1 MSNDF
6 IKQNTRGAGTSYT
19 ENGALSYATIGS
31 ALLDQF
37 AKAGTARGRDI
48 DTVWREQGTLWA
60 ENPEMAL
67 KFPFY
72 LRMITRQTNI
82 IGGEKTETVQ
92 RGQGARDE
100 AFKRFLWIARFHPDE
115 FYRNLWLI
123 PVVGTW
129 KDLWTLL
136 TMDENLDHK
145 KFFEVIA
152 EGINDENHRDL
163 VKKYMP
169 RIRSAAKCKTQW
181 AQKTNTL
188 AKEFAKM
195 AGWTY
200 KDYREFKATGKAHEF
215 QTIICKGLYKNI
227 NWKNIPGKALLNLI
241 SGDFL
246 MRHNLV
252 KDYTEW
258 LSTQPSVK
266 FNGYAYELGMKL
278 GSGYGGVSAVKKY
291 TIDKQ
296 FDFLVNTGK
305 KDGGA
310 IKGNVLCALDTSGSM
325 STPINC
331 AGGVTSYDVC
341 VSLGIYFSEL
351 NTGAFHNV
359 VAMFDDV
366 SRMMTLNGS
375 FSDKW
380 LQIRGAT
387 TAWGSTNFQSLIDL
401 ICLTRKKHPEIPLE
415 DFPKTLL
422 VVSDMQFN
430 PVARRSNERY
440 ELAEKT
446 NYEEAIGKLNLVF
459 PKEFVDEFKIVWWY
473 CAGRNANDF
482 PSTMDDA
489 GTYVFSGFDGAV
501 ISLLLGGE
509 AKVNPETGE
518 KVKPSMEDA
527 VRDALSQPVL
537 ALVK

>member
-123 PVVGTW
+123 PVVGSW

-473 CAGRNANDF
+473 CAGRNTNDF